1 MHGMSGAR
9 EATGAVPEQPTIV
22 TEGDVQAATDR
33 TFTGLMVWIRDEA
46 EIRDNLSLC
55 MCL

>member
-1 MHGMSGAR
+1 MHEMSEAR
-9 EATGAVPEQPTIV
+9 EATETVPEQLTIV
-22 TEGDVQAATDR
+22 TEGDVQGATDR

-55 MCL
+55 MRL